1 MSHELRL
8 KRRQFL
14 AGAVAA
20 GPALALGATGSAQAA
35 AEAPRAASVPNVPPP
50 EPPVDGHPVE
60 GKPGSDFMVDVIKT
74 LDIDY
79 VASVAASTF
88 RGLHESFLNY
98 GNNTKPEFLTVLH
111 EDVAVGMAHGYAKVS
126 RKPMAAMVHGTVGL
140 QHCAMSIYNAYAD
153 RVPIVILSGNI
164 ANSTTRMPFVE
175 WNHSALDQNALVR
188 DFTKWDDEP
197 ASLQAFADS
206 MVRGYGL
213 ATTAP
218 MGPVLVTADGDLQ
231 EDPIPAAVGERLH
244 IPQLRARAHPQ
255 GDSNAVREAAR
266 MLVAAENPV
275 IYVNRYGRTE
285 NAPALLVELAELLN
299 AAVIDPHM
307 RMNFP
312 NRHKFNFSSRR
323 EPTLAEADVILALEP
338 IELWGLTNAVPDIEH
353 RPNRALRRQP
363 NLKIIHIGTES
374 LMSKSNYADFQ
385 RFATV
390 DLSIAGDAEAT
401 MPTLLAEVRSAIT
414 PARRTALATRG
425 ERLAGISAGFQ
436 DMWRKEAAYAWD
448 ASPISSARMSMEL
461 WDQIKNDDWMMPT
474 ETQLMSEWP
483 YRLWDITKPYQTIGG
498 SGAQG
503 IGYNTPAAIGAAL
516 ANKPHGRLTVSF
528 VGDGDFNMAP
538 ASAIWTAA
546 HHNIPLL
553 MIVRNNRAYHQ
564 EVMYVQAQA
573 ARRGRDVTTCHIG
586 TAIRDPNIDHAKI
599 AQGYGVYAEGPI
611 DNPNDLGPALRRAL
625 AVVRRGEPALLDVV
639 AQPR

>member
-1 MSHELRL
+1 MSKQPKLR
-8 KRRQFL
+8 RRQFL

-20 GPALALGATGSAQAA
+20 GPALALGAGATKAA
-35 AEAPRAASVPNVPPP
+35 AAAAPRAPSVPATPPP
-50 EPPVDGHPVE
+50 EPPVDGHPVV

-111 EDVAVGMAHGYAKVS
+111 EDVAVGMAHGYAKVA

-188 DFTKWDDEP
+188 DFTKWDDQP

-206 MVRGYGL
+206 TVRAYAL

-218 MGPVLVTADGDLQ
+218 MGPVLITADGDMQ
-231 EDPIPAAVGERLH
+231 EDPIPAEEASHLR

-255 GDSNAVREAAR
+255 GDSGAVREAAR

-285 NAPALLVELAELLN
+285 NAPALLIELAELLN
-299 AAVIDPHM
+299 AAVVDPHM

-312 NRHKFNFSSRR
+312 NRHKFNHSQRR
-323 EPTLAEADVILALEP
+323 EPTLAAADVILALEP
-338 IELWGLTNAVPDIEH
+338 IELWGLTNTVADIEL
-353 RPNRALRRQP
+353 RPNRQLRRQE
-363 NLKIIHIGTES
+363 NLKIIHIGTEG
-374 LMSKSNYADFQ
+374 LMSKSNYGDFQ
-385 RFATV
+385 RFSTV

-401 MPTLLAEVRSAIT
+401 MPTLIEAVMREIT
-414 PARRTALATRG
+414 PARRSALATRG
-425 ERLAGISAGFQ
+425 ARLAEQSAGLM
-436 DMWRKEAAYAWD
+436 DIARRDATYAWD
-448 ASPISSARMSMEL
+448 ASPISGARMSMEL
-461 WDQIKNDDWMMPT
+461 WDQIKNDDWMMAS

-483 YRLWDITKPYQTIGG
+483 YRLWDITRPYQTIGG

-516 ANKPHGRLTVSF
+516 ANKLHGRLTVAF
-528 VGDGDFNMAP
+528 VGDGISTWRP
-538 ASAIWTAA
+538 PRQSG
-546 HHNIPLL
+546 P
-553 MIVRNNRAYHQ
+553 
-564 EVMYVQAQA
+564 
-573 ARRGRDVTTCHIG
+573 RRITTFRC
-586 TAIRDPNIDHAKI
+586 
-599 AQGYGVYAEGPI
+599 
-611 DNPNDLGPALRRAL
+611 
-625 AVVRRGEPALLDVV
+625 
-639 AQPR
+639 